1 MSATALMR
9 AILSNPKSIMARACG
24 RYRRARGRAAARF
37 RQSRLGLGFH
47 VDRARIDR
55 ARGADLLGRRGRVV
69 GRGRTVADAV
79 LEALD
84 GTAEIAAHVLELLG
98 AEDQHH
104 DQKDDQPVPDT
115 E

>member
-1 MSATALMR
+1 MSATAPMR
-9 AILSNPKSIMARACG
+9 AILSKPKSIMASAPG
-24 RYRRARGRAAARF
+24 TAARF
-37 RQSRLGLGFH
+37 RRSRLGLGFH

-55 ARGADLLGRRGRVV
+55 ARGADLLGRRVRIV
-69 GRGRTVADAV
+69 GRGGAIANAV

-115 E
+115 